1 MAARRKR
8 KPTLNQFI
16 INKFL
21 LDPKAIWKNKGL
33 AAREMKVT
41 KTLIE
46 KYPLEFFWKALPLKF
61 AMESLVWF
69 ISPQGLAYLKLEFA
83 KFSLDLPSRVRYD
96 VSDIKLG
103 EDKKIS
109 LNTKTLKDF
118 IKYGSKKENS

>member
-1 MAARRKR
+1 MAAKRKR

-33 AAREMKVT
+33 VAREMKVT

-46 KYPLEFFWKALPLKF
+46 KYPLEVFWRALPMKF

-83 KFSLDLPSRVRYD
+83 KFSLDLPDRAQYD

-103 EDKKIS
+103 EDKKLS
-109 LNTKTLKDF
+109 LSTKTIKDF
-118 IKYGSKKENS
+118 IKHGSKKENS

>member
-1 MAARRKR
+1 
-8 KPTLNQFI
+8 
-16 INKFL
+16 
-21 LDPKAIWKNKGL
+21 
-33 AAREMKVT
+33 MKVT

-46 KYPLEFFWKALPLKF
+46 KYPLEIFWKALPLKF

-83 KFSLDLPSRVRYD
+83 KFSLDLPPRVRYD
-96 VSDIKLG
+96 VSDVKLG

>member
-16 INKFL
+16 VNKFL
-21 LDPKAIWKNKGL
+21 LDPKSIWKNKGL

-46 KYPLEFFWKALPLKF
+46 KYPLEIFWKALPLKF

-83 KFSLDLPSRVRYD
+83 KFSLDLPPRVRYD

>member
-33 AAREMKVT
+33 VAREMKVT

-46 KYPLEFFWKALPLKF
+46 KYPC
-61 AMESLVWF
+61 EST
-69 ISPQGLAYLKLEFA
+69 
-83 KFSLDLPSRVRYD
+83 R
-96 VSDIKLG
+96 
-103 EDKKIS
+103 
-109 LNTKTLKDF
+109 
-118 IKYGSKKENS
+118 

>member
-1 MAARRKR
+1 MAAKRKR

-21 LDPKAIWKNKGL
+21 LDPKSIWKNKGL
-33 AAREMKVT
+33 VAREMKIT

-46 KYPLEFFWKALPLKF
+46 KYPLEVFWRALPLKF

-69 ISPQGLAYLKLEFA
+69 ISAQGLAYLKLEFA
-83 KFSLDLPSRVRYD
+83 KFSLDLPAPKRYD
-96 VSDIKLG
+96 VPDVKLG

-109 LNTKTLKDF
+109 LNTKTIKDF

>member
-1 MAARRKR
+1 MAAKRKR

-33 AAREMKVT
+33 VAREMKVT

-46 KYPLEFFWKALPLKF
+46 KYPLEVFWRALPMKF

-83 KFSLDLPSRVRYD
+83 KFSLDLTPQTSHNISAVKFG
-96 VSDIKLG
+96 SDKNL
-103 EDKKIS
+103 KRRP
-109 LNTKTLKDF
+109 KTLRDF
-118 IKYGSKKENS
+118 LNNGSKKEDN